1 MKSRPCNI
9 DFACLE
15 SEQISVIHSSIMQQN
30 KGFSLDITSSPVQY
44 ISRYIE

>member
-30 KGFSLDITSSPVQY
+30 KGSSLAIPSSQVQY
-44 ISRYIE
+44 ISRSIE